1 METAPLIEARSLE
14 AGYGGHPFVW
24 DLNLKIRK
32 GEITALLGPNGAGK
46 TTSLM
51 VLAGHMSPLGG
62 ELLINGKP
70 SKSPLSSRAREG
82 LGLVTEDRSVFFQ
95 LTVAEN
101 LKVGRADVDYA
112 LDLFPELKPLLKRT
126 AGLLSGGEQQM
137 LTVGRAL
144 SRRPQ
149 TLLLDE
155 LSLGLAPLV
164 VIRLLDA
171 IRAAAD
177 EGVGVL
183 LVEQHVE
190 QALRV
195 ADNAALMQRGRVVF
209 NGTARELE
217 QNRSIIED
225 SYIGV

>member
-1 METAPLIEARSLE
+1 MTTPLIQAQSLE
-14 AGYGGHPFVW
+14 AGYGGHPFVR
-24 DLNLKIRK
+24 NLTIEVRA

-46 TTSLM
+46 STTLM
-51 VLAGHMSPLGG
+51 TLAGQMAPLGG
-62 ELLINGKP
+62 SLLVNGRATKQG
-70 SKSPLSSRAREG
+70 LSARARDG
-82 LGLVTEDRSVFFQ
+82 LGLVTEDRSVFMH
-95 LTVAEN
+95 LTVTEN
-101 LKVGRADVDYA
+101 LAVGRCDVDFA
-112 LDLFPELKPLLKRT
+112 LDLFPELRPLLRRT

-144 SRRPQ
+144 ARRPRV
-149 TLLLDE
+149 LLLDE

-177 EGVGVL
+177 GGLGVL

-195 ADNAALMQRGRVVF
+195 SDRAYVMQRGQVIF
-209 NGTARELE
+209 NGTALELSERRGEIE
-217 QNRSIIED
+217 Q
-225 SYIGV
+225 SYLVG